1 MRREINQQPATGGRL
16 GFRVGLLR
24 SWRRLARRAKP
35 FVSLLIAGVILLV
48 GTAAALGA
56 EGGPLDFQVKA
67 AFLVSF
73 PKYVDWPATAFAD
86 TNSPITVAVFGDD
99 NVAAEIGNMVERG
112 KIISGHPLAL
122 KRITNPEQIGA
133 DCQIVFI
140 AGSERQRMPAILE
153 RVKGLGILTV
163 GESDEF
169 LEKGGIINL
178 VRRERKIR
186 LQVNLTAAQKADL
199 KISSRLLMVAD
210 MVKGKAE

>member
-1 MRREINQQPATGGRL
+1 MRREFNPQPAIGGRF
-16 GFRVGLLR
+16 GFRFGLAR
-24 SWRRLARRAKP
+24 SWRRLAGRAKS
-35 FVSLLIAGVILLV
+35 FVGPLIAGVILAV
-48 GTAAALGA
+48 GTAAAMGA

-86 TNSPITVAVFGDD
+86 TNSPITVAIFGDD

-122 KRITNPEQIGA
+122 KRITKQEQIGA

-140 AGSERQRMPAILE
+140 AGSERQRVPAILE

-169 LEKGGIINL
+169 LEQGGIINL

-186 LQVNLTAAQKADL
+186 LQVNLTAAQQAEL

-210 MVKGKAE
+210 VVKGKSE